1 MTQTIARIPLDAQLA
16 CVRREISYRSRVYP
30 RLVEAH
36 KMTQRKADEE
46 ISVMGAVLD
55 TLLEQERKERL
66 L

>member
-36 KMTQRKADEE
+36 KMTQRARPATATRTT
-46 ISVMGAVLD
+46 IRPTGSTAV
-55 TLLEQERKERL
+55 R
-66 L
+66 